1 MKKLV
6 GKIVLSVML
15 FLMSV
20 MLLTGC
26 GGQVEGTYKFDS
38 MTYVDNGMTVTV
50 EAGENYMN
58 MITLTED
65 YITITL
71 DEDGLAT
78 LIMSGESPI
87 DGSWKQKD
95 GDKIELI
102 FGGGAQVCD
111 CNGKTLTI
119 EIDGSEIT
127 LKK

>member
-111 CNGKTLTI
+111 CNGKKLTI
-119 EIDGSEIT
+119 KIDGSEIT